1 MLLFYSMN
9 WFKKKK
15 KGISEKSANFARLI
29 KYFCKESGIPL
40 QTQLNITKRIA
51 ADYIDNENKTL
62 SDFLIMNPILAKE
75 YLKKSGLN
83 NLDSSIFWSILQ
95 HNKNDF
101 LDL

>member
-1 MLLFYSMN
+1 MS

-29 KYFCKESGIPL
+29 KYFFKESGIPL
-40 QTQLNITKRIA
+40 QTQLKITKKIA
-51 ADYIDNENKTL
+51 IDYIDDEKKTL
-62 SDFLIMNPILAKE
+62 SDLIIMNPILAKE
-75 YLKKSGLN
+75 YLKKCGLN